1 MLFTGLA
8 CGLLIAAIV
17 SSFNSYFTKKMN
29 LMMGIAQS
37 ISILSVMLTPYF
49 IETLMKT
56 IGFRITLCVLTG
68 LALVILVAVSF
79 LDPVEKHMKKIYID
93 EDVSTGKKFN
103 MCFGNI
109 L

>member
-1 MLFTGLA
+1 
-8 CGLLIAAIV
+8 
-17 SSFNSYFTKKMN
+17 MN

-56 IGFRITLCVLTG
+56 IGFRKTLCVLTG

-79 LDPVEKHMKKIYID
+79 LDPVEKHMRRIYTD
-93 EDVSTGKKFN
+93 GEVSTG
-103 MCFGNI
+103 
-109 L
+109 